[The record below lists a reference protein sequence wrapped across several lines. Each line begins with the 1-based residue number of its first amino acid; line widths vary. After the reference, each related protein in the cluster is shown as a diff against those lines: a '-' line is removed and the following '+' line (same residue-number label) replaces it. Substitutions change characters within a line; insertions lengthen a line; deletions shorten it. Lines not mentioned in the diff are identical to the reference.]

1 MALEQFSLVL
11 VRRGGTGPD
20 QRYRRLSDDNSST
33 SGLIKS
39 FYAGD
44 LTEVGCPMSRFF
56 CETWESADLGHPPLG
71 NSAAQD
77 LPPSNS
83 MPHLLTLV

>member
-11 VRRGGTGPD
+11 VRRGGTSPIR
-20 QRYRRLSDDNSST
+20 RYRRLSDDNSST

-44 LTEVGCPMSRFF
+44 LTEVRVPTVSLL

-71 NSAAQD
+71 NSAAKIYRQVI
-77 LPPSNS
+77 PC
-83 MPHLLTLV
+83 LTC